1 MHVST
6 ADVGDT
12 GWLQEENVERN
23 IATEPLKSCALEML
37 TLLFS
42 GPEC

>member
-12 GWLQEENVERN
+12 GWLLDENVEKN
-23 IATEPLKSCALEML
+23 IATEPLKAALL
-37 TLLFS
+37 K
-42 GPEC
+42 C